1 MYYDINYRLKTTS
14 TFTVE
19 ATSKHEAK
27 ELALNQLFN
36 MSKNELIER
45 FLAALDFDP
54 TFTITSCE
62 IADWN
67 N

>member
-1 MYYDINYRLKTTS
+1 MYYDVNYRLKTTS
-14 TFTVE
+14 TFVVE
-19 ATSKHEAK
+19 AKSKKEAK
-27 ELALNQLFN
+27 EVALKQLFE

-62 IADWN
+62 IADWDD
-67 N
+67 